1 MRDLATLD
9 TVTPSEEGR
18 YVIPIGFDGEPVGL
32 KIKVYGPDS
41 RVYAKTKER
50 QQSNFFKRMADAQ
63 AGTLDPKDK
72 DDDATV
78 KEVEALVELTADW
91 EPVDP
96 DNPIVWEGKAFP
108 FSRANAKK
116 LYERV
121 PTVRAQV
128 RAYIDNRRNFTMPAQ
143 PDCVEPCGLGS
154 NSTRTKK
161 TARQK
166 EST

>member
-18 YVIPIGFDGEPVGL
+18 YVTPIGFDGEPVGL

-72 DDDATV
+72 DDDATA

-91 EPVDP
+91 EPVDADDP
-96 DNPIVWEGKAFP
+96 VVWEGKPFP

-128 RAYIDNRRNFTMPAQ
+128 RAYIENRRNFTLPGPLDSVA
-143 PDCVEPCGLGS
+143 PSGHGS
-154 NSTRTKK
+154 SSTGRKK
-161 TARQK
+161 TARPS